1 MRRNPDTDQ
10 NTERIAGETISVK
23 EEMRTVTQ
31 DIRPL
36 QILVLNLMPTK
47 IETETQ
53 LPRPLGNT
61 PLQVELEFL
70 HTSSHESKNA
80 AKEHL
85 FKFYQVFD
93 QVRDRSDGMAV
104 TGAPVEQIPFEDVES
119 WQELCEIMEW
129 SKTHVYSTF
138 HICWGAQAGLYY
150 HDGIHKHDLQEKLF
164 GVFPHMVARRSS
176 MFMRGFDDT
185 LLSRRRY
192 RSMMAVSKGT
202 PLNRGTCSVTS
213 PEVVVGLRS

>member
-1 MRRNPDTDQ
+1 M
-10 NTERIAGETISVK
+10 TEERAVS
-23 EEMRTVTQ
+23 Q
-31 DIRPL
+31 YIRWL
-36 QILVLNLMPTK
+36 KILILNLMPTK

-53 LPRPLGNT
+53 LLRLLSNSPI
-61 PLQVELEFL
+61 QVEAELL
-70 HTSSHESKNA
+70 QTVTHEVKNVS
-80 AKEHL
+80 KEHM
-85 FKFYQVFD
+85 FKFYKTFD
-93 QVRDRSDGMAV
+93 EIKDERFDGMVV
-104 TGAPVEQIPFEDVES
+104 TGAPVENMEFEQVDY
-119 WQELCEIMEW
+119 WDELCRIFEW
-129 SKTHVYSTF
+129 SKTNVYSSF
-138 HICWGAQAGLYY
+138 FICWGAQAGLYY

-213 PEVVVGLRS
+213 PEVVVRLRP